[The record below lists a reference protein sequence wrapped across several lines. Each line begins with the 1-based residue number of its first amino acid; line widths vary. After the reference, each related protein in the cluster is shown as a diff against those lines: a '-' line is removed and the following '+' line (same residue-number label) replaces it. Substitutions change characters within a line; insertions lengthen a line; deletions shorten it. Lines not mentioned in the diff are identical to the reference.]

1 MCLSLY
7 ISDKKLPRDTVAK
20 VLLNRGPRLPQ
31 NRRRPFVRIETT
43 AALRRR
49 RAIGCL
55 VLVLSMPLTSSYT
68 LSGLPGLA
76 SVLRTPSGE
85 TKSLLWSLLQKPC
98 CSSTYQTVFSRLLRA
113 FWTSFKALLRLL
125 WLVSKAYLRISIN
138 VGRSTLLYSKSQA
151 LILGFMSVLARIQLR
166 V

>member
-1 MCLSLY
+1 MGFTEGFLCRVSISEITSASQSGFQKTIASIVCLSLY
-7 ISDKKLPRDTVAK
+7 ISDKKLSRDTVAK

-85 TKSLLWSLLQKPC
+85 TQSLLWSLLQKPC
-98 CSSTYQTVFSRLLRA
+98 CSSTYQTVFSRLLRV
-113 FWTSFKALLRLL
+113 F
-125 WLVSKAYLRISIN
+125 
-138 VGRSTLLYSKSQA
+138 
-151 LILGFMSVLARIQLR
+151 
-166 V
+166 